1 MEDNQS
7 GTTAQ
12 SEPVTNIPVDK
23 VFRSPFQPREHF
35 DETQLNE
42 LAESIKASGLLQ
54 PIIVRMVGTDTGTFE
69 LIAGERRL
77 RAHKLIQRETIHAII
92 RTLNDE
98 EASTLVAI
106 ENLQRA
112 DLTPME
118 EAKTVDNT
126 AKQHHGNLQVVAEK
140 LGKSLNYVTDRLA
153 MLELPREVQH
163 MLDEGKINF
172 AAAKV
177 VLELEGEK
185 VRIEA
190 AKLAVKLNLTAAQLR
205 GRVQRLI
212 QPKGGSASGT
222 HTKGVNF
229 NNLSTGVVRLYDVL
243 EKFDFDMLRDKKKR
257 ETLSK
262 QVGILQKSL
271 VRALELL
278 NRPIEAGETEP
289 AEAAQ
294 ARSATRR

>member
-190 AKLAVKLNLTAAQLR
+190 AKLA
-205 GRVQRLI
+205 
-212 QPKGGSASGT
+212 ASGT